1 MPQARVR
8 NSPSRARVASRS
20 VNRGAFFFGSSQAN
34 FRAGLPCLLRATN
47 RIISLNRGSPGRL
60 LTLLFLP
67 RPSHETIAEFHETIF
82 AFAAILPKP
91 PPSRP
96 GAMELRRWSSQL
108 ARAGFGRV
116 PMIYTQVISASPARV
131 PAVVQDTSD
140 ETLVAQIAQRDKRAL
155 QQLYSPPPRPH
166 LSASRCASSTT
177 RPRPRIRSARCS
189 STCGGRPSAS
199 KRRSQV
205 TTWLLAIARNKALSM
220 LRRRSN
226 EELDDE
232 VAEFIED
239 PADNPEIT
247 MQKSQRAHG
256 PAGLPDAAVARAP
269 RDRRPRLLSREVDRR
284 GRRDHR
290 VPANTVKT
298 RMFYAR
304 KRIGE
309 LMAAKGIN
317 RAQI

>member
-1 MPQARVR
+1 
-8 NSPSRARVASRS
+8 
-20 VNRGAFFFGSSQAN
+20 
-34 FRAGLPCLLRATN
+34 
-47 RIISLNRGSPGRL
+47 
-60 LTLLFLP
+60 
-67 RPSHETIAEFHETIF
+67 
-82 AFAAILPKP
+82 
-91 PPSRP
+91 
-96 GAMELRRWSSQL
+96 
-108 ARAGFGRV
+108 
-116 PMIYTQVISASPARV
+116 MIYTQTISTPSPARM
-131 PAVVQDTSD
+131 PAVAQDTSD

-155 QQLYSPPPRPH
+155 QQLYARH
-166 LSASRCASSTT
+166 HV
-177 RPRPRIRSARCS
+177 RIYRFALRFLNDEAAAEDTVSEVFIDVWRQAERFE
-189 STCGGRPSAS
+189 G
-199 KRRSQV
+199 RSQV

-239 PADNPEIT
+239 PSDNPEVA
-247 MQKSQRAHG
+247 MLKSQRASVLQDCLTQLS
-256 PAGLPDAAVARAP
+256 PAHREIVDLVYYHEKSVEEVAEII
-269 RDRRPRLLSREVDRR
+269 S
-284 GRRDHR
+284 

>member
-1 MPQARVR
+1 
-8 NSPSRARVASRS
+8 
-20 VNRGAFFFGSSQAN
+20 
-34 FRAGLPCLLRATN
+34 
-47 RIISLNRGSPGRL
+47 
-60 LTLLFLP
+60 
-67 RPSHETIAEFHETIF
+67 
-82 AFAAILPKP
+82 
-91 PPSRP
+91 
-96 GAMELRRWSSQL
+96 
-108 ARAGFGRV
+108 
-116 PMIYTQVISASPARV
+116 MIYTQVISASPARV

-155 QQLYSPPPRPH
+155 QQLYSRH
-166 LSASRCASSTT
+166 HV
-177 RPRPRIRSARCS
+177 RIYRFALRFLNDEAAAEDTVSEVFIDVWRQAERFE
-189 STCGGRPSAS
+189 G
-199 KRRSQV
+199 RSQV

-239 PADNPEIT
+239 PSDNPEVA
-247 MQKSQRAHG
+247 MLKSQRASVLQDCLTQLS
-256 PAGLPDAAVARAP
+256 PAHREIVDLVYYHEKSVEEVAEII
-269 RDRRPRLLSREVDRR
+269 S
-284 GRRDHR
+284 

>member
-1 MPQARVR
+1 
-8 NSPSRARVASRS
+8 
-20 VNRGAFFFGSSQAN
+20 
-34 FRAGLPCLLRATN
+34 
-47 RIISLNRGSPGRL
+47 
-60 LTLLFLP
+60 
-67 RPSHETIAEFHETIF
+67 
-82 AFAAILPKP
+82 
-91 PPSRP
+91 
-96 GAMELRRWSSQL
+96 
-108 ARAGFGRV
+108 
-116 PMIYTQVISASPARV
+116 MIYTQTISAASPARML
-131 PAVVQDTSD
+131 AVVQDTSD

-155 QQLYSPPPRPH
+155 QQLYSRH
-166 LSASRCASSTT
+166 HV
-177 RPRPRIRSARCS
+177 RIYRFALRFLNDEAAAEDTVSEVFIDVWRQAERFE
-189 STCGGRPSAS
+189 G
-199 KRRSQV
+199 RSQV

-239 PADNPEIT
+239 PSDNPEVA
-247 MQKSQRAHG
+247 MLKSQRASVLQDCLTQLS
-256 PAGLPDAAVARAP
+256 PAHREIVDLVYYHEKSVEEVAEII
-269 RDRRPRLLSREVDRR
+269 S
-284 GRRDHR
+284 